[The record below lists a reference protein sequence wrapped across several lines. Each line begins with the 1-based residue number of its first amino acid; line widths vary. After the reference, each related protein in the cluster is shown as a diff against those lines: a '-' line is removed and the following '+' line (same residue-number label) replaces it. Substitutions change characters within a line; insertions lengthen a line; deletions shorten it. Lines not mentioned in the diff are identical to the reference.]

1 MGTLNL
7 RVLIQA
13 VDRATGPLRRIVGGL
28 NGLTKPGRA
37 AGLVI
42 RDLGGDLK
50 KMAMVGAAAMALLA
64 GGLWTVIQR
73 TADAGDAALLASQKT
88 GVQIE
93 SYQRLAYAA
102 GLANVASEEFDN
114 GLKFLNQSIDAAG
127 RGSKQDARAFTDLG
141 IRLKGANGEA
151 KSTEAVLRE
160 VADRFKSLPD
170 GPRKTAIAM
179 ALFGRSGVDMIPML
193 NEGGDALKRWGEE
206 AQAAGLVMSEQ
217 AARDADEFN
226 DSLDRLK
233 GGAMGLAVSIG
244 SGLLPQLT
252 PLIEKARQFILANK
266 PEIIAQMTKVV
277 GELAEAAPAL
287 ISALLAIVKLIAAL
301 AKIVGPI
308 VKALGGFGAVLD
320 ILAGIMIG
328 RLAVAIW
335 MAVKAVWG
343 LNAAFYANPVGLV
356 IAGIAALIFAGWL
369 LYRNWDKVVAFI
381 KRAWSGIVTFFQAL
395 GGKMKAAFKSAVDAL
410 WQMLPAW
417 LRTLFRVG
425 SYTVRVVGQGL
436 NGRGPGGGAPRPAAP
451 RPAVGA
457 ADRGRNDRLDVNL
470 RVAGGRPVVDRVAAS
485 SPGTTVNTSTYR
497 GGYGD

>member
-28 NGLTKPGRA
+28 NGLAKPGRA

-50 KMAMVGAAAMALLA
+50 KMAMIGAAATALIA
-64 GGLWTVIQR
+64 GGLWTMVQR

-102 GLANVASEEFDN
+102 GLANVATEEFDN

-127 RGSKQDARAFTDLG
+127 RGSKQDARAFADLG
-141 IRLKGANGEA
+141 IKLKGANGQV
-151 KSTEAVLRE
+151 KSTEALLAE
-160 VADRFKSLPD
+160 VADRFKTLPD
-170 GPRKTAIAM
+170 GPRKTAVAM

-277 GELAEAAPAL
+277 ADLASAAPSL
-287 ISALLAIVKLIAAL
+287 ISALLAIVKLLAAL
-301 AKIVGPI
+301 AKIVAPI
-308 VKALGGFGAVLD
+308 VKALGGFGTVLD

-328 RLAVAIW
+328 RVAVAIW

-343 LNAAFYANPVGLV
+343 LNTAMYANPVGLV
-356 IAGIAALIFAGWL
+356 IAGLAALVFAGWM
-369 LYRNWDKVVAFI
+369 LYRNWDKVVAAI

-395 GGKMKAAFKSAVDAL
+395 GSKMRGAFKAAVDSL
-410 WQMLPAW
+410 WGLLPPW
-417 LRTLFRVG
+417 LRMIFRG
-425 SYTVRVVGQGL
+425 ASFALKVVGQGL
-436 NGRGPGGGAPRPAAP
+436 QGGGPRSGGGGPAP
-451 RPAVGA
+451 RPAVTA
-457 ADRGRNDRLDVNL
+457 ADRSRNDRLAVDL
-470 RVAGGRPVVDRVAAS
+470 RVSGGRPVVDRVAAS